1 MRRLR
6 TQQRVELHLD
16 SEDQPIACRVEA
28 VTRALATLTRIGEPP
43 RSPENLATGAPGY
56 LEFEHR
62 GSPVALRG
70 IAVASSDQRELQFVV
85 TDGVQVPEH
94 RAAQRVQLV
103 APVRI
108 YNPVG
113 DHSET
118 PPVETI
124 TADISQTGTLVERR
138 PGLEQRPQFAIELF
152 PDHDPTPI
160 RCAARLVRRTPT
172 HLALK
177 FTDLAEAD
185 RTRLAVIVNRHQRRS
200 V

>member
-1 MRRLR
+1 MRG
-6 TQQRVELHLD
+6 
-16 SEDQPIACRVEA
+16 
-28 VTRALATLTRIGEPP
+28 LATLTRTGEPP
-43 RSPENLATGAPGY
+43 RSSENLTTGAPGY
-56 LEFEHR
+56 LQFEHR

-70 IAVASSDQRELQFVV
+70 IAIASGDQPELQFIV

-94 RAAQRVQLV
+94 RAAQRVQLA
-103 APVRI
+103 APARV
-108 YNPVG
+108 YHPVG
-113 DHSET
+113 DHGEK

-124 TADISQTGTLVERR
+124 TADISQTGALVERR
-138 PGLEQRPQFAIELF
+138 SGLEGRAQFAIELF

-160 RCAARLVRRTPT
+160 RCTAYLARRTPT

-177 FTDLAEAD
+177 FTDLTEAD